1 MNLTRTAFAT
11 LALCCAT
18 APALALDFTMNFD
31 GIDPAGTAA
40 EGAGLGSAILGYYSG
55 DAPLFRP
62 GNKSYDVTFSDGA
75 LAINSLDEGG
85 FDDAVSPFSAVG
97 AADSFFFKLGTGVSL
112 ASFSVFYNAALGSN
126 PTVTLL
132 SGGTVVGDT
141 IALALGGQ
149 IGDDGF
155 SGWTEFTLSADDL
168 NGKSIDQVRFF
179 VDAENPFGFLIDDAT
194 LSTVKS
200 TTPIPEPSTYA
211 LMALGL
217 ALVAGAARRR
227 AD

>member
-1 MNLTRTAFAT
+1 MTLKRTALAN
-11 LALCCAT
+11 LALCCAC
-18 APALALDFTMNFD
+18 APALAQPFTMNFD
-31 GIDPAGTAA
+31 DINPAGTAA
-40 EGAGLGSAILGYYSG
+40 EGAGLGSAVLGFYNG

-62 GNKSYDVTFSDGA
+62 GNQSYDVTFSDGA
-75 LAINSLDEGG
+75 IAIDSRKEGG
-85 FDDAVSPFSAVG
+85 FDNAVSPYSAVG

-155 SGWTEFTLSADDL
+155 SGWTEFKLSADDL
-168 NGKSIDQVRFF
+168 DGRLIDQVRFF

-194 LSTVKS
+194 LSPVKS
-200 TTPIPEPSTYA
+200 TSPIPEPSPYA
-211 LMALGL
+211 LLALGL
-217 ALVAGAARRR
+217 ALVAGAGRRR
-227 AD
+227 AG